1 MESNGPAILTEVQS
15 EWWLDADAAA
25 LATIRQPTLLVAAI
39 DSPPEF
45 REPVEALAAAL
56 PNARKALVGGGHLI
70 DPAAPKVPLHR
81 GGPRAAMT
89 TQAILLPG
97 AVMPADLAYGALLAA
112 LGDDVQA
119 VAKELEIYADAA
131 PPAGYTLQHET
142 DGVLRTADAAGF
154 DRFHL
159 VGYSAG
165 GAASLVLA
173 ARHPERLLSLAL
185 IEPAWMGN
193 DELSAEER
201 AIWRESDRIAA
212 LPPEQMLPAF
222 VAISSPRASSRLH
235 HRPAHSHRGWPA
247 ARPDCERSSRR
258 SAASSLDLDRLRAFD
273 KPVLFALG
281 GKSNPDYYG
290 RMAERAHRHLPRH
303 DARGLHGAPPLRPS
317 APGRARAHGDG
328 AASALGR
335 ASD

>member
-1 MESNGPAILTEVQS
+1 
-15 EWWLDADAAA
+15 
-25 LATIRQPTLLVAAI
+25 
-39 DSPPEF
+39 
-45 REPVEALAAAL
+45 
-56 PNARKALVGGGHLI
+56 
-70 DPAAPKVPLHR
+70 
-81 GGPRAAMT
+81 MT

-97 AVMPADLAYGALLAA
+97 AVMPAELAYGALLAA

-165 GAASLVLA
+165 GAASLAFA

-201 AIWRESDRIAA
+201 TTWRESDRIAA

-222 VAISSPRASSRLH
+222 VANQLATGVEPPPPPPGPQPPWMAS
-235 HRPAHSHRGWPA
+235 RPAGLRTLIETFRTG
-247 ARPDCERSSRR
+247 
-258 SAASSLDLDRLRAFD
+258 SLDLDRLRAFD

-290 RMAERAHRHLPRH
+290 RMAERATTIFPDITLEVFPERHHFDPPHRIEPERT
-303 DARGLHGAPPLRPS
+303 ATVLR
-317 APGRARAHGDG
+317 
-328 AASALGR
+328 ALWER
-335 ASD
+335 ASG